1 MTEPVI
7 ENFDILIIGA
17 GPVGMTLHLAL
28 AAGGQKSLL
37 LDRRPRNAQ
46 QSDPRALALSYG
58 ARQLLEQIDSWP
70 TKTATPI
77 ETIHVSQKDGFGRTV
92 IDRSDYDLPALGYV
106 VRYSDLS
113 SSLAANLADEAVL
126 SEAEILDLTSVMTLE
141 PGDIIAT
148 GTPGGVGS
156 ARKPQRWLKA
166 GDVVRIEIAKLGVL
180 ENPVV
185 DEA

>member
-1 MTEPVI
+1 M
-7 ENFDILIIGA
+7 L
-17 GPVGMTLHLAL
+17 
-28 AAGGQKSLL
+28 QKSNTSNLIFTV
-37 LDRRPRNAQ
+37 Q
-46 QSDPRALALSYG
+46 QLIA
-58 ARQLLEQIDSWP
+58 
-70 TKTATPI
+70 
-77 ETIHVSQKDGFGRTV
+77 
-92 IDRSDYDLPALGYV
+92 
-106 VRYSDLS
+106 
-113 SSLAANLADEAVL
+113 
-126 SEAEILDLTSVMTLE
+126 DLTSVMTLE